1 MGAYDRAP
9 MLPVAVGFYDVSVAI
24 HVMAAIVAFGPLFA
38 FPLFI
43 SITERRDRL
52 SLPVVLR
59 AVNRTERAIVV
70 PVGALVG
77 FTGVYLA
84 IDGPFAFDD
93 DLWMTIGFVLYLLAF
108 GALVLVVEPMRAQA
122 ADEADRMLDEAEDE
136 DEEDLPLWDAYH
148 ARMRVPNALMPAIG
162 IVLLF
167 VVYLMEVK
175 PG

>member
-1 MGAYDRAP
+1 
-9 MLPVAVGFYDVSVAI
+9 MLPIAVGFYDASVAI

-43 SITERRDRL
+43 SVTERRDLL

-59 AVNRTERAIVV
+59 AINRTERAIVV

-84 IDGPFAFDD
+84 IDGPYTFDD
-93 DLWMTIGFVLYLLAF
+93 DMWMTIGFGLYLLVF
-108 GALVLVVEPMRAQA
+108 GALVLVDEPMRAQA
-122 ADEADRMLDEAEDE
+122 ADEADRMLDEAEDDAE
-136 DEEDLPLWDAYH
+136 HLPLSDAYR
-148 ARMRVPNALMPAIG
+148 ARMRLPNALMPAIG
-162 IVLLF
+162 IVILF

>member
-1 MGAYDRAP
+1 
-9 MLPVAVGFYDVSVAI
+9 
-24 HVMAAIVAFGPLFA
+24 MASIVAFGPLFA

-43 SITERRDRL
+43 SVTERRDLL

-59 AVNRTERAIVV
+59 AVNRTERAIVI

-77 FTGVYLA
+77 FTGVYQA

-93 DLWMTIGFVLYLLAF
+93 DLWMTVGFVLYLLVF

-136 DEEDLPLWDAYH
+136 EEDLPLSDDYH

>member
-1 MGAYDRAP
+1 
-9 MLPVAVGFYDVSVAI
+9 
-24 HVMAAIVAFGPLFA
+24 MASIVAFGPLFA

-43 SITERRDRL
+43 AVTERRDRL

-59 AVNRTERAIVV
+59 AVNRTERALVV

-77 FTGVYLA
+77 FTGVYQA
-84 IDGPFAFDD
+84 IDGPYAFDD
-93 DLWMTIGFVLYLLAF
+93 DVWMTIGFVLYLLVF
-108 GALVLVVEPMRAQA
+108 GTLVLVVEPLRAQA
-122 ADEADRMLDEAEDE
+122 ADEADRMLEEAED
-136 DEEDLPLWDAYH
+136 DHDIPLSEAYH

>member
-1 MGAYDRAP
+1 MLRLAVDVYDIS
-9 MLPVAVGFYDVSVAI
+9 VAV

-70 PVGALVG
+70 PATAVVG
-77 FTGVYLA
+77 FTGVYA
-84 IDGPFAFDD
+84 AMDGPFSFDD
-93 DLWMTIGFVLYLLAF
+93 DLWMSIGFALYLIVF
-108 GALVLVVEPMRAQA
+108 ALIVFLVEPLRARA
-122 ADEADRMLDEAEDE
+122 ADEADRALEEADDDDDELELTE
-136 DEEDLPLWDAYH
+136 AYR
-148 ARMRVPNALMPAIG
+148 ARMRLPNALTPAIWV
-162 IVLLF
+162 VLLF

>member
-1 MGAYDRAP
+1 V
-9 MLPVAVGFYDVSVAI
+9 PVVAWFYDASVAI
-24 HVMAAIVAFGPLFA
+24 HVMAVIVAFGPLFA

-43 SITERRDRL
+43 SVTERRDRL

-70 PVGALVG
+70 PAGALLG

-84 IDGPFAFDD
+84 IDGPFTFDD
-93 DLWMTIGFVLYLLAF
+93 DMWMTIGFALYLLVF
-108 GALVLVVEPMRAQA
+108 GTLVLVVEPMRAQA
-122 ADEADRMLDEAEDE
+122 ADEADRLLAEAGEDDHE
-136 DEEDLPLWDAYH
+136 LALSDAYR
-148 ARMRVPNALMPAIG
+148 ARMRLPNALMPAIG
-162 IVLLF
+162 IVILF

>member
-1 MGAYDRAP
+1 
-9 MLPVAVGFYDVSVAI
+9 
-24 HVMAAIVAFGPLFA
+24 MAAIVAFGPLFA

-43 SITERRDRL
+43 SVTERRDLL

-84 IDGPFAFDD
+84 IDGPYTFDD
-93 DLWMTIGFVLYLLAF
+93 DMWMTIGFALYLLVF
-108 GALVLVVEPMRAQA
+108 GVLVLAVEPLRAQA
-122 ADEADRMLDEAEDE
+122 ADEAERMLDEAEE
-136 DEEDLPLWDAYH
+136 DAEHLPLSDVYR
-148 ARMRVPNALMPAIG
+148 ARMRLPNVLMPAIG
-162 IVLLF
+162 VIILF

>member
-1 MGAYDRAP
+1 MS
-9 MLPVAVGFYDVSVAI
+9 VAV

-43 SITERRDRL
+43 SVTERRDRL

-70 PVGALVG
+70 PATAVVG
-77 FTGVYLA
+77 FTGVYQA
-84 IDGPFAFDD
+84 MDGPFSFDD
-93 DLWMTIGFVLYLLAF
+93 DMWMSVGFALYLLVFA
-108 GALVLVVEPMRAQA
+108 ALVFLVEPMRARA
-122 ADEADRMLDEAEDE
+122 ADEADRALEADE
-136 DEEDLPLWDAYH
+136 DEVKLSEAYR
-148 ARMRVPNALMPAIG
+148 ARMRLPNALMPAIG

>member
-1 MGAYDRAP
+1 VLLAAS
-9 MLPVAVGFYDVSVAI
+9 FYDASVAI

-43 SITERRDRL
+43 SVTERRDRL

-59 AVNRTERAIVV
+59 AVNRTERALVV
-70 PVGALVG
+70 PAGAVVG
-77 FTGVYLA
+77 FTGVYQA
-84 IDGPFAFDD
+84 IDGPFTFDD
-93 DLWMTIGFVLYLLAF
+93 DLWMTVGFALYLLMF

-122 ADEADRMLDEAEDE
+122 ADEADRILEEAED
-136 DEEDLPLWDAYH
+136 DDVLPLSDAYR
-148 ARMRVPNALMPAIG
+148 ARMRLPNALMPAIG
-162 IVLLF
+162 IVILF

>member
-1 MGAYDRAP
+1 VLPLGVGVYDI
-9 MLPVAVGFYDVSVAI
+9 SVAI

-43 SITERRDRL
+43 SVTERRDLL

-84 IDGPFAFDD
+84 IDGPYTFDD
-93 DLWMTIGFVLYLLAF
+93 DVWMSIGFVLYLLVF
-108 GALVLVVEPMRAQA
+108 GVLVLVVEPMRAQA
-122 ADEADRMLDEAEDE
+122 ADEADRMLEEAEDDAE
-136 DEEDLPLWDAYH
+136 HLPLSDAYR
-148 ARMRVPNALMPAIG
+148 ARMRLPNALMPAIG

>member
-1 MGAYDRAP
+1 
-9 MLPVAVGFYDVSVAI
+9 VAVEVYDVSVAV

-43 SITERRDRL
+43 SVTERRDRL

-59 AVNRTERAIVV
+59 AINRTERALVI
-70 PVGALVG
+70 PAGAVVG
-77 FTGVYLA
+77 FTGVYQA
-84 IDGPFAFDD
+84 IDGPFSFDD
-93 DLWMTIGFVLYLLAF
+93 DLWMTIGFVLYLLVF

-122 ADEADRMLDEAEDE
+122 ADEADRLLEEASD
-136 DEEDLPLWDAYH
+136 DDHDLSLSESYH

-162 IVLLF
+162 VMLLF

>member
-1 MGAYDRAP
+1 
-9 MLPVAVGFYDVSVAI
+9 
-24 HVMAAIVAFGPLFA
+24 MAAIVAFGPLFA

-43 SITERRDRL
+43 AVTERRDVL

-59 AVNRTERAIVV
+59 AVNRTERALVV

-77 FTGVYLA
+77 FTGVYQA
-84 IDGPFAFDD
+84 IDGPYSFDD
-93 DLWMTIGFVLYLLAF
+93 DLWMTIGFGLYLLVF
-108 GALVLVVEPMRAQA
+108 GALVLVVEPLRAHA
-122 ADEADRMLDEAEDE
+122 ADEADRTLEKADD
-136 DEEDLPLWDAYH
+136 DHDLVLSEAYH

>member
-1 MGAYDRAP
+1 VLR
-9 MLPVAVGFYDVSVAI
+9 VAVEVYDVSVAV

-43 SITERRDRL
+43 SVTERRDRL

-59 AVNRTERAIVV
+59 SVNRAERTLVV
-70 PVGALVG
+70 PAGALVG
-77 FTGVYLA
+77 FTGVYQA
-84 IDGPFAFDD
+84 IDGPFSFDD
-93 DLWMTIGFVLYLLAF
+93 DLWMTLGFALYLLIF
-108 GALVLVVEPMRAQA
+108 GALVLLVEPLRSRA
-122 ADEADRMLDEAEDE
+122 ADEADRLLEEAG
-136 DEEDLPLWDAYH
+136 EEDDEMALSDAYR

-162 IVLLF
+162 VLVLF

>member
-1 MGAYDRAP
+1 
-9 MLPVAVGFYDVSVAI
+9 
-24 HVMAAIVAFGPLFA
+24 MAAIVAFGPLFA

-43 SITERRDRL
+43 SVTERRDLL

-84 IDGPFAFDD
+84 IDGPYTFDD
-93 DLWMTIGFVLYLLAF
+93 DMWMTIGFALYLLIF
-108 GALVLVVEPMRAQA
+108 GVLVLAVEPLRAQA
-122 ADEADRMLDEAEDE
+122 ADEAERMLDEAEE
-136 DEEDLPLWDAYH
+136 DAEHLPLSDAYR
-148 ARMRVPNALMPAIG
+148 ARMRLPNALMPAIG
-162 IVLLF
+162 VVILF

>member
-1 MGAYDRAP
+1 
-9 MLPVAVGFYDVSVAI
+9 MLLEAVDVYDVSVAV

-43 SITERRDRL
+43 AVTERRDPL

-70 PVGALVG
+70 PATAIVG
-77 FTGVYLA
+77 FTGVYEA
-84 IDGPFAFDD
+84 IDGPYSFDD
-93 DLWMTIGFVLYLLAF
+93 DVWMTIGFVLYLLVF
-108 GALVLVVEPMRAQA
+108 GALVLLVEPLRARA
-122 ADEADRMLDEAEDE
+122 ADEADQAFEADE
-136 DEEDLPLWDAYH
+136 DEVELSEAYH
-148 ARMRVPNALMPAIG
+148 ARMRLPNALMPAIG
-162 IVLLF
+162 IVILF

>member
-1 MGAYDRAP
+1 MSAA
-9 MLPVAVGFYDVSVAI
+9 LAVEVYDVSVAV
-24 HVMAAIVAFGPLFA
+24 HVMATMVAFGPLFV

-43 SITERRDRL
+43 AVTERRDRL

-70 PVGALVG
+70 PATAVVG
-77 FTGVYLA
+77 FTGVYQA
-84 IDGPFAFDD
+84 IDGPFSFDD
-93 DLWMTIGFVLYLLAF
+93 DQWMTVGFVLYLLVFA
-108 GALVLVVEPMRAQA
+108 ALVFLVEPLRARA
-122 ADEADRMLDEAEDE
+122 ADEADRALEEDE
-136 DEEDLPLWDAYH
+136 DDARLSDAYRE
-148 ARMRVPNALMPAIG
+148 RMRVPNALMPAIG

>member
-1 MGAYDRAP
+1 
-9 MLPVAVGFYDVSVAI
+9 MLPPAVEVYDVSVAI

-43 SITERRDRL
+43 SLTERRDVL

-59 AVNRTERAIVV
+59 AVNRTERALVV

-77 FTGVYLA
+77 FTGVYQA
-84 IDGPFAFDD
+84 IDGPFSFDD
-93 DLWMTIGFVLYLLAF
+93 DLWMTIGFALYLLVF
-108 GALVLVVEPMRAQA
+108 GVLVLLVEPLRAQA
-122 ADEADRMLDEAEDE
+122 ADEADRMLEEAAEDH
-136 DEEDLPLWDAYH
+136 DDDVALSDAYH

>member
-1 MGAYDRAP
+1 
-9 MLPVAVGFYDVSVAI
+9 MLRLAVEVYDVSVAV

-59 AVNRTERAIVV
+59 AVNRSERMLVV
-70 PVGALVG
+70 PATAVVG
-77 FTGVYLA
+77 FTGVYQA
-84 IDGPFAFDD
+84 IDGPFSFDD
-93 DLWMTIGFVLYLLAF
+93 DPWMTIGFALYLLVF
-108 GALVLVVEPMRAQA
+108 GLLVFLVEPLRARA
-122 ADEADRMLDEAEDE
+122 ADEADRALDEADE
-136 DEEDLPLWDAYH
+136 DDHELELSEAYR
-148 ARMRVPNALMPAIG
+148 ARMRLPNALMPAFWVVI
-162 IVLLF
+162 LF

>member
-1 MGAYDRAP
+1 
-9 MLPVAVGFYDVSVAI
+9 
-24 HVMAAIVAFGPLFA
+24 MAAIVAFGPLFA

-43 SITERRDRL
+43 SVTERRDLL

-84 IDGPFAFDD
+84 IDGPYAFDD
-93 DLWMTIGFVLYLLAF
+93 DMWMTIGFALYLLVF
-108 GALVLVVEPMRAQA
+108 GVLVLAVEPLRAQA
-122 ADEADRMLDEAEDE
+122 ADEAERMLDEAEE
-136 DEEDLPLWDAYH
+136 DAEHLPLSDAYR
-148 ARMRVPNALMPAIG
+148 ARMRLPNALMPAIG
-162 IVLLF
+162 VIILF

>member
-1 MGAYDRAP
+1 
-9 MLPVAVGFYDVSVAI
+9 MLRLAVGVYEISVAV

-43 SITERRDRL
+43 SVAERRDLL

-59 AVNRTERAIVV
+59 AVNRTERALVV

-77 FTGVYLA
+77 FTGIYQA
-84 IDGPFAFDD
+84 IDGPFTFDD
-93 DLWMTIGFVLYLLAF
+93 DLWMTIGFALYLLVF
-108 GALVLVVEPMRAQA
+108 GALVLLVEPMRAQA
-122 ADEADRMLDEAEDE
+122 ADEADRMLEDAADDDEH
-136 DEEDLPLWDAYH
+136 LPLSNAYH
-148 ARMRVPNALMPAIG
+148 ARMRLPNALMPAIG